1 MIYTTKK
8 VSTYYLPTL
17 KKKVVAHWQN
27 TRMSATS
34 TVGKKVE
41 IDRQRLFVVKHGAM
55 KWVLGVNIL
64 CKFDCGVSSIVALG
78 KISDYHKEAKVVCQ
92 YIGVFIM

>member
-1 MIYTTKK
+1 MEE
-8 VSTYYLPTL
+8 L
-17 KKKVVAHWQN
+17 KKSKSPFEINWPL
-27 TRMSATS
+27 
-34 TVGKKVE
+34 VGKKVE